1 MLIEGDPRTFLQSM
15 APIFL
20 QDTQKVLHSLSQGV
34 QEANIDVIITA
45 AHTLKGTSASMACK
59 TLAQACRE
67 LEMKARA
74 NDLTAAP
81 QQLQK
86 IMEEYG
92 RVQIAL
98 RIRWKRPIK

>member
-1 MLIEGDPRTFLQSM
+1 MLIEGDPIAFLQGM
-15 APIFL
+15 TPIFL

-59 TLAQACRE
+59 ILSQACRE

-74 NDLTAAP
+74 NDLSTAP

-86 IMEEYG
+86 IMDEYG
-92 RVQIAL
+92 RVQMAL
-98 RIRWKRPIK
+98 ANQEKTAV